1 MATQKPPV
9 QVSLP
14 GDLDSPRA
22 KLVYLYLSTVGEAS
36 VRDLTDHLDI
46 KRMTAYSILSTLS
59 SRGFVTREG
68 ETYAAATPRSA

>member
-14 GDLDSPRA
+14 ADLHSPRA

-36 VRDLTDHLDI
+36 VGDLTEELDI
-46 KRMTAYSILSTLS
+46 KRMTAYSILGTLA
-59 SRGFVTREG
+59 SRGFVTKDG
-68 ETYAAATPRSA
+68 ERYAPATP